1 MIDLFGPSP
10 CDGACGVTPH
20 AAESGGGPN
29 ASGGSGRAS
38 QSAQL
43 CQRTTA
49 RPHHRTCG
57 ARDTAPLLTKGGRKR
72 PSDEGWRLRPARP
85 AAESQQDEC
94 HMDAQRQCHGT
105 CDVRPSEGDVA
116 ARVPGT
122 GRPAHSTNPCAETFS
137 CGCLGRV
144 CPRPCTD
151 ERVSRIAC
159 EPGVSL
165 LMGRGAPLTDDPN
178 DCSLSVS
185 TQRHPAA
192 RTARS
197 SPAINEPARTPR
209 GDRRTRCTCEPPPSR
224 VDGRLRMP
232 LDARRC
238 AACPSTARACRL
250 PEECFTGDYP
260 PV

>member
-1 MIDLFGPSP
+1 MTTTLLAWIYLDYDGPSP

-20 AAESGGGPN
+20 AAESGGGPY

-49 RPHHRTCG
+49 RPHHRTSG

-94 HMDAQRQCHGT
+94 HMDAQRQCYGT

-122 GRPAHSTNPCAETFS
+122 GRPAHSTTARRLLAADVSAGYAP
-137 CGCLGRV
+137 GRV
-144 CPRPCTD
+144 LMS
-151 ERVSRIAC
+151 VSRVLPA
-159 EPGVSL
+159 SL
-165 LMGRGAPLTDDPN
+165 G
-178 DCSLSVS
+178 S
-185 TQRHPAA
+185 
-192 RTARS
+192 
-197 SPAINEPARTPR
+197 
-209 GDRRTRCTCEPPPSR
+209 RC
-224 VDGRLRMP
+224 
-232 LDARRC
+232 
-238 AACPSTARACRL
+238 
-250 PEECFTGDYP
+250 
-260 PV
+260 